1 MGKHLMVREW
11 LVQRPCGGRQQ
22 LCAGPQRYLEKRN
35 VRRQVIVR
43 LFLAKQA
50 SLKMLFFKNNCLLF
64 KISAGSYSSAMIKF
78 VLFKDLAHY
87 FANVKRSQAF
97 NSLCCEICIS
107 KH

>member
-11 LVQRPCGGRQQ
+11 LVQMPCGGRQQ
-22 LCAGPQRYLEKRN
+22 LCAGPQRYPEKRN
-35 VRRQVIVR
+35 VERQVIVR

-64 KISAGSYSSAMIKF
+64 KISVESYNSAVVKF

-87 FANVKRSQAF
+87 FANVNKEES
-97 NSLCCEICIS
+97 SI
-107 KH
+107 